1 MLSLSVRQER
11 FLVSLKRLLRGSPS
25 TLSTYWELTCIFV
38 FFSCSGHF
46 ADTKA
51 GASPGIVKIEVNLDT
66 AVLLDSMVEQ
76 ARLVVFKAV
85 ARVTAIDVDKTKMPT
100 QQQTPTVISSNTSL
114 SGFSS
119 VLNLSAEMAS
129 QSPKLQK
136 AQSSALRLNSIL
148 QGKSTLTT
156 NVLHDPEHSLD
167 QARKSRSV
175 QWEKPV
181 DPPKSDAATKQ
192 IAKRQRMVQSQA
204 RLRSMKS
211 FGRPHAEP
219 GNSEPKNATFGDFG
233 RGANGAI
240 WGRDGKL
247 LNHPVP
253 QSGLTSSAMSSLNVS
268 GAQNSNQNA
277 TFDISNSPQAP
288 RQVRPNILSNLSLSG
303 RNPNMGAPVGRGLS
317 VGLPSTLPRTAT
329 ALESW
334 LVNNATN
341 RNR

>member
-1 MLSLSVRQER
+1 M
-11 FLVSLKRLLRGSPS
+11 
-25 TLSTYWELTCIFV
+25 
-38 FFSCSGHF
+38 
-46 ADTKA
+46 
-51 GASPGIVKIEVNLDT
+51 
-66 AVLLDSMVEQ
+66 LLDSMVEQ

-85 ARVTAIDVDKTKMPT
+85 ARVSAIDVHKTKIPS
-100 QQQTPTVISSNTSL
+100 QQHTSTISSNTSL

-119 VLNLSAEMAS
+119 ALNLSADIAS

-156 NVLHDPEHSLD
+156 NVLDDPKDSLD
-167 QARKSRSV
+167 QVRKSRSV
-175 QWEKPV
+175 KWEKTF
-181 DPPKSDAATKQ
+181 DPPNSDTATEQ

-233 RGANGAI
+233 RGAHGVT

-277 TFDISNSPQAP
+277 TFDLSLSAP
-288 RQVRPNILSNLSLSG
+288 HATRQVRPNFLSNLSLSG
-303 RNPNMGAPVGRGLS
+303 RYPNMGS
-317 VGLPSTLPRTAT
+317 SGLPSTLPRTPT
-329 ALESW
+329 ALEGW
-334 LVNNATN
+334 LVQNATN
-341 RNR
+341 NNR